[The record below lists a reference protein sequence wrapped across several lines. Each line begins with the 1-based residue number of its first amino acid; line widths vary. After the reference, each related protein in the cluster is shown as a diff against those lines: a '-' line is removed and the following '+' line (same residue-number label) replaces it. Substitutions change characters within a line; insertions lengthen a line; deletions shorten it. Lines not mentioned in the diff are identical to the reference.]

1 MTIIKYYITPAV
13 YCRRAQK
20 IQLWTDTPFKTFLYN
35 VAETLRRRAA
45 FPLSKGNSRKHTVTY
60 SNPLPATLTIYTLSA
75 QLCSPWGLRGLVFFF
90 GFVVELLSSRRRW
103 EPQTAGR
110 DRLAGR
116 PALRCARPAGGPWAA
131 ESPEQGGFTPGR
143 RTADWNVSCA
153 SGGHV
158 TLAYTHFI
166 TFAAFYFFSLK
177 ASCKPLKKRLNFS
190 KIYVK
195 LTKK

>member
-75 QLCSPWGLRGLVFFF
+75 QLCSPWGLRGLVFFL
-90 GFVVELLSSRRRW
+90 VLLLSSFLLAGGGSRRQRGGIGS
-103 EPQTAGR
+103 PAAPR
-110 DRLAGR
+110 FAARGR
-116 PALRCARPAGGPWAA
+116 PADHEPLSRRSKAALRREDAPRTETSPA
-131 ESPEQGGFTPGR
+131 SPG
-143 RTADWNVSCA
+143 DM
-153 SGGHV
+153 
-158 TLAYTHFI
+158 
-166 TFAAFYFFSLK
+166 
-177 ASCKPLKKRLNFS
+177 
-190 KIYVK
+190 
-195 LTKK
+195 